1 MKYLYLLCLFCL
13 LAPAQ
18 AEIYKGEDPKGQTIY
33 SDENLPNTKK
43 IPTPTDNV
51 IQMPKLVIVQPVKN
65 DEEKGTYVYLNIDK
79 PIYDETV
86 RDNQGNLS
94 VLLSIKP
101 ALQTED
107 GHYIAIYLDDKEFT
121 PDVDAEL
128 DPDEQDIVI
137 DTESNYQVV
146 TSDTA
151 TDKQD
156 TDTDTDTEDDVITDA
171 ITMNIKL
178 LNINRGMHN
187 IYVEVMNEDEEAL
200 ITSNSV
206 KFHMKRQSIQ
216 HNKPFGA
223 SPGPQGVIF
232 KPGPITAPPQ

>member
-1 MKYLYLLCLFCL
+1 MKYLYLLCLFFL
-13 LAPAQ
+13 LTPAQ
-18 AEIYKGEDPKGQTIY
+18 AEIYKGEGSKGQTIY

-43 IPTPTDNV
+43 TPTPTDNV
-51 IQMPKLVIVQPVKN
+51 IQMQKPVIVKPVKK
-65 DEEKGTYVYLNIDK
+65 DKEKGTYVYLNIDK
-79 PIYDETV
+79 PINDETI
-86 RDNQGNLS
+86 RDNPGNLS
-94 VLLSIKP
+94 VQLSIKP

-107 GHYIAIYLDDKEFT
+107 GHYIAIYLDGKEAT
-121 PDVDAEL
+121 PD
-128 DPDEQDIVI
+128 
-137 DTESNYQVV
+137 TE
-146 TSDTA
+146 

-156 TDTDTDTEDDVITDA
+156 SDADTEDDTITDA

-178 LNINRGMHN
+178 LNIDRGMHN

-206 KFHMKRQSIQ
+206 EFHMKRQSIQ